1 MKISN
6 KRFSFWLSLLSIMI
20 CLINLS
26 GEDDKNLLLF
36 FTSPTL
42 MWLNPWLTDLHYA
55 MENERIWQLILYGI
69 HFGTAILVGL
79 VADLL
84 LSRYRRK
91 I

>member
-1 MKISN
+1 
-6 KRFSFWLSLLSIMI
+6 
-20 CLINLS
+20 
-26 GEDDKNLLLF
+26 
-36 FTSPTL
+36 